1 MGLLDGKVAII
12 TGAGGGLGEAYATLF
27 AKEGAAV
34 VVNDL
39 GSSLDGF
46 GASAAAEKVVA
57 KIVAAGGRAVANGD
71 DVSTVT
77 GGQNILRAAIDAFG
91 HVDILICNAG
101 ILRDRTFAKISE
113 EDWDLV
119 VKVHLKGTYCCSLPV
134 WNWLK
139 DNRRPG
145 VIIMTSSTSG
155 LFGNF
160 GQANYGAAKAGIY
173 GLIRVLSIEG
183 RKYGIRV
190 MGVAPNAI
198 TRMWADV
205 PGTREGEPDPIL
217 RPENVAPGVLF
228 MASDLAADHSGK
240 VLAVSGEE
248 IAEIK
253 MLMTEGFQ
261 PKGSYTAQDV
271 AARASSV
278 FFPADLK
285 RVLPKA

>member
-12 TGAGGGLGEAYATLF
+12 TGAGGGLGEAYAALF

-39 GSSLDGF
+39 GSSVDGS
-46 GASAAAEKVVA
+46 GAGSAAEKVVA
-57 KIVAAGGRAVANGD
+57 KIIAAGGRAVANGD
-71 DVSTVT
+71 DVSTLA
-77 GGQNILRAAIDAFG
+77 GGENILRAAIDAFG
-91 HVDILICNAG
+91 KVDILICNAG
-101 ILRDRTFAKISE
+101 ILRDRTFAKTSE

-134 WNWLK
+134 WKWLK

-190 MGVAPNAI
+190 MGVAPNAV

-205 PGTREGEPDPIL
+205 PGARESEPDPIL

-253 MLMTEGFQ
+253 MLMTQGFH
-261 PKGSYTAQDV
+261 PKGPYTAQDV
-271 AARASSV
+271 AARTSSV
-278 FFPADLK
+278 FFPADMK
-285 RVLPKA
+285 RIPSKA